1 MNRIISTFSIV
12 IIIIFFGCS
21 GNKINYSKLTPDQ
34 QLEAAKKSF
43 EKEKYYIAQDRF
55 RLIVLHNPG
64 NVIVEEAQFYLAE
77 SYFHQQKYVMAIEE
91 YEKLIRSLPNSPY
104 IDDAYYK
111 VGLCYYE
118 LSPGYA
124 LDQEYTYKA
133 ISQFKSFLVKYP
145 DSKLREKVEQKLHAC
160 HKKLAKKVFKTAELY
175 RKMNYLR
182 AAVISY
188 KDVLDEY
195 SDTVFVPNALF
206 WLVKCHIKM
215 DNVKEAKKYYEQLT
229 SSYANTDW
237 AKRAEE
243 EMHDMSELLN

>member
-1 MNRIISTFSIV
+1 MNRRIGTFTIV
-12 IIIIFFGCS
+12 IVILVFGCS
-21 GNKINYSKLTPDQ
+21 GNKINYSQLTPEQ
-34 QLEAAKKSF
+34 QLVAAKKLF
-43 EKEKYYIAQDRF
+43 EKEKYYTAQDRF
-55 RLIVLHNPG
+55 RMIVIRNPG

-77 SYFHQQKYVMAIEE
+77 SYFYEQKYVMAIEE

-133 ISQFKSFLVKYP
+133 ISQFNNFLVKYP
-145 DSKLREKVEQKLHAC
+145 DSELKNKVLEKLQDC
-160 HKKLAKKVFKTAELY
+160 HKKLAKKVYKTAELY

-188 KDVLDEY
+188 KDVLEEY
-195 SDTVFVPNALF
+195 GDTEFVPNALY
-206 WLVKCHIKM
+206 WLVICNLKM
-215 DNVKEAKKYYEQLT
+215 NNIEEAKKYYNQLT
-229 SSYANTDW
+229 TSYSKTVW

-243 EMHDMSELLN
+243 QAGEIN

>member
-1 MNRIISTFSIV
+1 MRRIIITFTIVSIILV
-12 IIIIFFGCS
+12 IGCS
-21 GNKINYSKLTPDQ
+21 KNKINYLQLTPEQ
-34 QLEAAKKSF
+34 QLEAAKKLF

-55 RLIVLHNPG
+55 RIIVIRNPG

-77 SYFHQQKYVMAIEE
+77 SYFHQQKYIMAIEE

-124 LDQEYTYKA
+124 LDQEYTFKA

-145 DSKLREKVEQKLHAC
+145 DSKLENKVKQKLHDC
-160 HKKLAKKVFKTAELY
+160 HKKLAKKVYKTAELY
-175 RKMNYLR
+175 RKMNDLI

-195 SDTVFVPNALF
+195 GDSVFVPNALY
-206 WLVKCHIKM
+206 WLVKCNLKM
-215 DNVKEAKKYYEQLT
+215 DNIEEAKKYYDRLT
-229 SSYANTDW
+229 SSYPKTVW
-237 AKRAEE
+237 AKRIEE
-243 EMHDMSELLN
+243 EVDEIDKVN